1 MIKRLISFIFLFISF
16 FSLQAQSESFRG
28 IFDQLPGN
36 NKFFFYPSTLRAL
49 SGGNE
54 EFLDFVKDIKN
65 LKLVVID
72 AEDENFKKLEL
83 NKFREEIANEGFAEL
98 MTIKEGNSLVTVLEH
113 DETTLA
119 LLNSK
124 DNVAIVEMVGKI
136 NVAAGMKMLREGEL
150 PLKEFE
156 SFFKREKKKEPSP
169 QKKPE
174 EKQTNK

>member
-1 MIKRLISFIFLFISF
+1 MIKRLISFIFISISCL
-16 FSLQAQSESFRG
+16 SLQAQSDSFRG
-28 IFDQLPGN
+28 VFDQLSGN

-49 SGGNE
+49 GGGNE

-72 AEDENFKKLEL
+72 AEDENFENLEL
-83 NKFREEIANEGFAEL
+83 NNFREEIANEGFEEL
-98 MTIKEGNSLVTVLEH
+98 MTIKEGNSLITVLEN

-124 DNVAIVEMVGKI
+124 DNVAMVEMVGKVNI
-136 NVAAGMKMLREGEL
+136 AAGMKMLRDGEL

-156 SFFKREKKKEPSP
+156 SFFLKEKKKEPSP
-169 QKKPE
+169 QKKSE
-174 EKQTNK
+174 DKQTNK